1 MPKLF
6 TVKFPDI
13 GEGVVEGEVVEWL
26 KKPGDMLAQDEHVV
40 IVMTD
45 KATVELPSPYP
56 GKLVKQY
63 IQPGQIAIKDKP
75 LYDIETESEVKE
87 KEVKTEIVEKVTP
100 VKTVSK
106 SEGKALATPV
116 VRKLAKELNIPI
128 DQVKGTGK
136 EGRVTT
142 EDLKRH
148 TIAPIQ
154 VDEEDE
160 MRPLIG
166 IRHLMAKK
174 MAESKRN
181 IPHFSYF
188 EKVDV
193 TRLIKLKEKTQ
204 QEAIQEGIKITYMP
218 FLIRALSLTIA
229 KYPEINS
236 TLDMEKSTLIVHHAH
251 NIGIAVATS
260 MGLIVPV
267 LKDVQKMSLRDLI
280 RNYDELKRKAMENR
294 LHPSDMKE
302 ATITISNFGVAGGSG
317 LWATPIINFPEVAIL
332 AVARIQ
338 KQALIKNDEV
348 VVRDALNL
356 SWSFDHRVID
366 GDTAAHVSRYFGS
379 LIHNPASLL

>member
-1 MPKLF
+1 MSKIF
-6 TVKFPDI
+6 TVRFPDI

-26 KKPGDMLAQDEHVV
+26 KNPGDTLGQDEHVV
-40 IVMTD
+40 VVMTD

-63 IQPGQIAIKDKP
+63 LQPGQVAVKDKP
-75 LYDIETESEVKE
+75 LYDIETEVDIRE
-87 KEVKTEIVEKVTP
+87 KPVKTEKVETITSI
-100 VKTVSK
+100 KTVSK
-106 SEGKALATPV
+106 SEGKALATPI
-116 VRKLAKELNIPI
+116 VRKLAKELSIPI

-136 EGRVTT
+136 DGCVTM

-148 TIAPIQ
+148 NNPTQAEEG
-154 VDEEDE
+154 DEE
-160 MRPLIG
+160 RPIIG

-188 EKVDV
+188 EQVDA
-193 TRLIKLKEKTQ
+193 TRLIKLKEKIH
-204 QEAIQEGIKITYMP
+204 QEAHQEGIRITYMP
-218 FLIRALSLTIA
+218 FLIRALSMTLA

-236 TLDMEKSTLIVHHAH
+236 TLDMEKSKLMVHHSH
-251 NIGIAVATS
+251 NIGIAVATA

-267 LKDVQKMSLRDLI
+267 LKDVQRMSLKDII

-294 LHPSDMKE
+294 LQPSDMKG

-317 LWATPIINFPEVAIL
+317 LWATPIINFPEVSIL

-348 VVRDALNL
+348 VVRDAINL

-366 GDTAAHVSRYFGS
+366 GDTAAHVSHNFGS